1 MSGPGFQEAQLIGNI
16 LDDEAPHSSANGLNT
31 GAQASGAA
39 TAGNTHLRASQP
51 AVGRP
56 NSAPP
61 TVQLQDV
68 RNPCLPFRDVD
79 PPKSEVRRTQNGRLL
94 ASLQAPFFCDSA
106 A

>member
-31 GAQASGAA
+31 GAQAPGATA
-39 TAGNTHLRASQP
+39 AGNTHLRASQS

-61 TVQLQDV
+61 TVQLHDV
-68 RNPCLPFRDVD
+68 RKPPPLKRLVDSPKDVHGD
-79 PPKSEVRRTQNGRLL
+79 
-94 ASLQAPFFCDSA
+94 LQISPHF
-106 A
+106 

>member
-16 LDDEAPHSSANGLNT
+16 LDDEAPHSSANGLNS

-39 TAGNTHLRASQP
+39 AAGNTHLRASQS

-61 TVQLQDV
+61 TVQLHDV
-68 RNPCLPFRDVD
+68 RNPPPPICPFDSPIGVSGD
-79 PPKSEVRRTQNGRLL
+79 
-94 ASLQAPFFCDSA
+94 LQISPHF
-106 A
+106 

>member
-31 GAQASGAA
+31 ASGATA
-39 TAGNTHLRASQP
+39 AGNTHLRASQP

-61 TVQLQDV
+61 TVQLHDV
-68 RNPCLPFRDVD
+68 RN
-79 PPKSEVRRTQNGRLL
+79 
-94 ASLQAPFFCDSA
+94 
-106 A
+106 